1 MVSFNNNLEISIAVS
16 DDSPASPDAESN
28 ELEEDIMTNINV
40 DGEVIFIEFLL
51 WDLNVH
57 FNVLKISFCHDSYR
71 PLFHGVSKGEFMMVL
86 S

>member
-51 WDLNVH
+51 
-57 FNVLKISFCHDSYR
+57 
-71 PLFHGVSKGEFMMVL
+71 
-86 S
+86 